1 MHWETAIYICLQAC
15 KDLNVPRGLS
25 VPDFS
30 SLARSTSRLI
40 ASQGAG
46 ARSKTLSFKTQT
58 ITVGHD
64 DADTLDDETPFHP
77 AHEYGWDVEHPKR
90 ELRVG
95 AFKIDALPISN
106 GEYLNWLEK
115 EGKTGDEALVPAS
128 WAGQAAES
136 GPSRRCMARSPCS
149 TRASGPSLRA
159 GSSLASLPRCVFRV
173 SPPPCARQPESDPS
187 FTSRAGQGRSPS
199 DVRGAVPFQ
208 PGAPRLAAARQR
220 RLCQSAPGPADAPCR
235 GARRLAGAGDGRWA
249 VDVDVV
255 DP

>member
-128 WAGQAAES
+128 WAGQAGGEWAVKTLYGEV
-136 GPSRRCMARSPCS
+136 PMQYAREWPVA
-149 TRASGPSLRA
+149 ASGQQLGEFAKVRLSRLASSLRTPA
-159 GSSLASLPRCVFRV
+159 RV
-173 SPPPCARQPESDPS
+173 
-187 FTSRAGQGRSPS
+187 
-199 DVRGAVPFQ
+199 
-208 PGAPRLAAARQR
+208 
-220 RLCQSAPGPADAPCR
+220 
-235 GARRLAGAGDGRWA
+235 
-249 VDVDVV
+249 
-255 DP
+255 